1 VKIQSILLC
10 NSRTT
15 DPPRG
20 RPILRRFRLRLGP
33 HSAACALLSAV
44 LALPALGQTFSATP
58 LANPA
63 GPGSLQPNWS
73 VAPDGA
79 AVFSWIEPSQGGGSF
94 SLRYAVR
101 KGGAWSPATNIA
113 TNRHFFHHPAEM
125 PEVIA
130 LPGGHW
136 FAHWVESPGG
146 DSDAE
151 YVYVS
156 SSTDGAHWSMPMQA
170 HHDHSP
176 VLHGLASMI
185 ANPDGGGSIFWLEAL
200 KGEDAPVA
208 LKRTI
213 VDATGKEVREEVI
226 DSDVCGCCPTAV
238 ARTSKGLLL
247 AFRTHSK
254 EDIRDIAVTRLE
266 NGKWSAPKMVNADG
280 WKIGACPTNAAAV
293 AAKGDHAVVAWFTG
307 AQDMPRELMAFSSDS
322 GTSFSQPVTL
332 SAGHAF
338 GYTAMALDED
348 GGAIISWLEQSPE
361 GAKVLVRRV
370 NAAGTPGPI
379 VEVAKGGRMA
389 LGYPKLFHNGA
400 DTFIAW
406 GSTKQLQTASLS
418 PSR

>member
-1 VKIQSILLC
+1 VKIQSILL
-10 NSRTT
+10 
-15 DPPRG
+15 G
-20 RPILRRFRLRLGP
+20 
-33 HSAACALLSAV
+33 ALLAM
-44 LALPALGQTFSATP
+44 PAFSQTFSATP

-79 AVFSWIEPSQGGGSF
+79 AVFSWIEPSQGSAF
-94 SLRYAVR
+94 ALRYAVR
-101 KGGAWSPATNIA
+101 RGATWSPATTIA
-113 TNRHFFHHPAEM
+113 ANRHFFHHPAEM

-151 YVYVS
+151 YVFVS
-156 SSTDGAHWSMPMQA
+156 SSTDGAHWSMPLQA
-170 HHDHSP
+170 HHDRSP
-176 VLHGLASMI
+176 VQHGLASMI

-213 VDATGKEVREEVI
+213 VDAAGKEVREEQI
-226 DSDVCGCCPTAV
+226 DGDVCGCCPTAV
-238 ARTSKGLLL
+238 AKTSKGLLL
-247 AFRTHSK
+247 AFRAHSK

-266 NGKWSAPKMVNADG
+266 NGKWSAPKIVNADN
-280 WKIGACPTNAAAV
+280 WEINACPTNAAAV
-293 AAKGDHAVVAWFTG
+293 QAKGDHVAVAWFTG
-307 AQDMPRELMAFSSDS
+307 AQDKPREQIAFSNDAGS
-322 GTSFSQPVTL
+322 SFTKPVML

-348 GGAIISWLEQSPE
+348 GGAIVSWLEQSPE
-361 GAKVLVRRV
+361 GARVLVRRV
-370 NAAGTPGPI
+370 TAAGVPGPI

-389 LGYPKLFHNGA
+389 LGYPKLVHNGS

-406 GSTKQLQTASLS
+406 GNPNHIETASLTAS
-418 PSR
+418 H